1 MANKNEQLAKD
12 IYNWCKKKKLWEDC
26 CIYFDGKAWASW
38 NEWHEEYG
46 KKINEDLYEFENRN
60 PKEYFEYVNSETLSM
75 SFEGPLY
82 DVLNAYVPGW
92 VKKEDEFRKLFEK
105 YGFYY
110 ELGNAWNLSAYEI

>member
-1 MANKNEQLAKD
+1 
-12 IYNWCKKKKLWEDC
+12 
-26 CIYFDGKAWASW
+26 
-38 NEWHEEYG
+38 
-46 KKINEDLYEFENRN
+46 
-60 PKEYFEYVNSETLSM
+60 M